1 MIELV
6 TFGETMA
13 LLSATRTGPLRHA
26 DTMRLGIAGAES
38 NVAIGVSRMD
48 RSAGWIGRV
57 GNDELGRRIVRELRA
72 EGLDLRGVT
81 VDPDAPTGLMIK
93 ERRSSA
99 STSVLY
105 YRRGSAG
112 SRLAPGDLDAALI
125 GGARILHCTGITP
138 ALSATARAATFSAV
152 EAAKAG
158 GTLVSFDP
166 NHRSTLWH
174 HDEAAAVFRDLTAR
188 ADILLAGEDEAEM
201 ILGGPAAPED
211 AARRL
216 AERGPAHAIVKLGE
230 RGAVACVDGSVRP
243 VPAVR
248 VQALDPVGAGDAF
261 AAGYL
266 TGLLDG
272 ADAERALGLAAALGA
287 WAVAVDGDW
296 EGLPRR
302 RELPLLTSAAGTVS
316 R

>member
-1 MIELV
+1 
-6 TFGETMA
+6 
-13 LLSATRTGPLRHA
+13 
-26 DTMRLGIAGAES
+26 
-38 NVAIGVSRMD
+38 
-48 RSAGWIGRV
+48 
-57 GNDELGRRIVRELRA
+57 
-72 EGLDLRGVT
+72 
-81 VDPDAPTGLMIK
+81 MIK

-112 SRLAPGDLDAALI
+112 SRLAPGDLDPALI
-125 GGARILHCTGITP
+125 AGARILHCTGITP

-152 EAAKAG
+152 EAARAG

-174 HDEAAAVFRDLTAR
+174 RDEAAAVFRDLTAR
-188 ADILLAGEDEAEM
+188 ADILLAGEEEAEM
-201 ILGGPAAPED
+201 ILGGLAAPED

-216 AERGPAHAIVKLGE
+216 SELGPAHAIVKLGE
-230 RGAVACVDGSVRP
+230 RGAVGCVDGTVRT

-248 VQALDPVGAGDAF
+248 VEALDPVGAGDAF

-272 ADAERALGLAAALGA
+272 EDAERALGLAAALGA
-287 WAVAVDGDW
+287 WAVTVDGDW

-302 RELPLLTSAAGTVS
+302 RELPLLAAAAGTVS